1 MAHDGARWLPATL
14 TSLARATRHPDVL
27 VGVDTGSTDDTPE
40 LLAASLGPD
49 RVVTLARETGF
60 GAAVAAG
67 LAAAPAPPDDTGDP
81 DEDDDPLV
89 RWVWLLHDDSAPAPD
104 ALAQLLRASDASPSA
119 EVLGPKVR
127 GWHDRR
133 LLLEVGLTVTGS
145 GRRETGLER
154 GETDQGQ
161 HDGTR
166 DVLAVGSAGML
177 VRREVWEALGGF
189 DPRLALFRTLCP
201 DIELSMQVSIPLLDI
216 KAEEADLEIRFG
228 AGGYADVEELR
239 ILDDEVTPVCSPDYL
254 REAGP
259 FDGFDTLDQVR
270 AARLIRSPLEPWGT
284 WFRHCGIDLPEPD
297 AGAQF
302 NDVGL
307 VFDAAASGFGVSLQ
321 RLKLGAA
328 WLESGRVVRLS
339 RQAVRSPHSHFICW
353 KPGTLKR
360 WECAAFVEWL
370 REALR

>member
-1 MAHDGARWLPATL
+1 MSSSPARIPPIQCLLTFEAVARLRSATLAADELSVTPSAVSHRLRQLEALVGLKLFSRQDFGLTTEGAHYLAQVRIGLQALRQLPGHAAHDKRM
-14 TSLARATRHPDVL
+14 TR
-27 VGVDTGSTDDTPE
+27 
-40 LLAASLGPD
+40 
-49 RVVTLARETGF
+49 
-60 GAAVAAG
+60 
-67 LAAAPAPPDDTGDP
+67 
-81 DEDDDPLV
+81 
-89 RWVWLLHDDSAPAPD
+89 
-104 ALAQLLRASDASPSA
+104 LR
-119 EVLGPKVR
+119 
-127 GWHDRR
+127 
-133 LLLEVGLTVTGS
+133 
-145 GRRETGLER
+145 
-154 GETDQGQ
+154 
-161 HDGTR
+161 
-166 DVLAVGSAGML
+166 LAVPPTFSRQML
-177 VRREVWEALGGF
+177 L
-189 DPRLALFRTLCP
+189 PRLALFRTLCP
-201 DIELSMQVSIPLLDI
+201 DIELSMQVSIPLLDV

-270 AARLIRSPLEPWGT
+270 SARLIRSPLEPWGT